1 MRPEL
6 QISRSIGH
14 TAQAVTKLFHPF
26 LHSGAELNTV
36 PRHLVWE
43 LPRHDG
49 PPRSSIFHVILAIGL
64 PKIIAGANPETT
76 LRKICLLTFLLL
88 VLENPPVLVLFQLL
102 IILTFRSVQ
111 PFSPDRKL
119 CQQIGQANQCPDS
132 LSNI

>member
-6 QISRSIGH
+6 QISRSVAH

-26 LHSGAELNTV
+26 LLSGAELNTV
-36 PRHLVWE
+36 PRRLIWE

-49 PPRSSIFHVILAIGL
+49 PPRSSTCHVILAIGL

-76 LRKICLLTFLLL
+76 LRKIYLLTFLLL

-111 PFSPDRKL
+111 PFFPDGKL
-119 CQQIGQANQCPDS
+119 CQQIGQANQYPDL